1 MSVILQKIICSSIVL
16 IMVDSIYL
24 KMIYNIFNDM
34 IKNIQGTRIF
44 ARTTAAIFCYA
55 FLILGLNY
63 FILIPEKSVL
73 DASILGFI
81 IYGVFE
87 TTNLFIFKK
96 WEILPSLIDTFWGS
110 ILFGLTTYFTYT
122 IVGFK

>member
-1 MSVILQKIICSSIVL
+1 
-16 IMVDSIYL
+16 
-24 KMIYNIFNDM
+24 M

-44 ARTTAAIFCYA
+44 ARTSAAALCYA
-55 FLILGLNY
+55 FIIFGLNY

-87 TTNLFIFKK
+87 TTNLFIFKN

-110 ILFGLTTYFTYT
+110 ILFGLTTYFTYK
-122 IVGFK
+122 FMD

>member
-1 MSVILQKIICSSIVL
+1 MSIILQKIICSSIIL
-16 IMVDSIYL
+16 IILDSIYL

-44 ARTTAAIFCYA
+44 ARTSAAALCYA
-55 FLILGLNY
+55 FIIFGLNY

-87 TTNLFIFKK
+87 TTNLFIFKN

-122 IVGFK
+122 LHP